1 MQRRTR
7 VVSIGARRFT
17 RPIPFGSERTSD
29 RVELALLLSALELDQ
44 RILRLV
50 ALPRKL
56 LLERLA
62 ALRAALFGILHV
74 LGVRIRVAAA
84 PEDRLLLLELALL
97 RILLGLLLLRRLVE
111 GLSEPRYCLLQRIEQ
126 WISIHAN
133 AAAGS
138 DARESERRSARHHAR
153 RHSVQD
159 EQKHLRHAHRTPIP
173 GVTVFRLT

>member
-29 RVELALLLSALELDQ
+29 RVDLALLLSALELDQ
-44 RILRLV
+44 RVLRLV

-62 ALRAALFGILHV
+62 ALCAALFGILHV
-74 LGVRIRVAAA
+74 LGVRVRVAAP

-111 GLSEPRYCLLQRIEQ
+111 GLSEPRYCLLQGIEQ

-138 DARESERRSARHHAR
+138 DARAEHRSARHHAR